1 MRALISGSYDDVT
14 LRRTII
20 QDKDFGQYIDIGF
33 VLVLQEVSFLLLL
46 ISYFLCHIE
55 FIFLLNLNDNP

>member
-1 MRALISGSYDDVT
+1 MRALVSGSYDDVT

-55 FIFLLNLNDNP
+55 FIFLLN